1 VLNTFTLPHCCNYD
15 KKGLHQRGGGLAIFF
30 QGISQEEQ
38 ANSRH
43 RPKGLQRM
51 IEEEKTMSLL
61 IAGAISAVLGLIGLM
76 AWWKDFLILLKG
88 AMPLAMLLG
97 GILAIYV
104 GFDDIQDKMREE
116 RRLQDAKLDQAR
128 EEIEIV
134 RAKAEQYKEELERLK
149 EHAKT

>member
-1 VLNTFTLPHCCNYD
+1 
-15 KKGLHQRGGGLAIFF
+15 
-30 QGISQEEQ
+30 
-38 ANSRH
+38 
-43 RPKGLQRM
+43 
-51 IEEEKTMSLL
+51 MSLL

-76 AWWKDFLILLKG
+76 VWWKDFLILLKG

-149 EHAKT
+149 EQTKANESV

>member
-1 VLNTFTLPHCCNYD
+1 
-15 KKGLHQRGGGLAIFF
+15 
-30 QGISQEEQ
+30 
-38 ANSRH
+38 
-43 RPKGLQRM
+43 
-51 IEEEKTMSLL
+51 MSLL

-76 AWWKDFLILLKG
+76 AWWQDFLILMKG

-149 EHAKT
+149 EHAKTTESL